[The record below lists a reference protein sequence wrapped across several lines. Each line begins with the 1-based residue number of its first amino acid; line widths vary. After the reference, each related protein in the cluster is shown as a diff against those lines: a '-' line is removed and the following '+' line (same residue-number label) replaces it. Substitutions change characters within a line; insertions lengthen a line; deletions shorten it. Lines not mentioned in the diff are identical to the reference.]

1 MKKESRYSLDII
13 DNYTEKQYN
22 DYGWVR
28 VNDVL
33 TYRENADFRTK
44 YGEIKRGKQ
53 GEVYKTAN
61 NEIIVAVNDQ
71 KQGRFGVDNVLVFA
85 KGSYENYKITRV
97 IKIKSDNETFLTE
110 AREVVYEC
118 EKRGLQIK
126 TSELFQCYNA
136 ENYRYDI
143 VSENGSRSVQNNAQ
157 RSGER
162 NGRRTSSKAGRYSID
177 VDSEGRELT
186 KEQAEYFKDSKVRDE
201 NGNLLVVYHGTRK
214 ADFTVFKRN
223 VNFFTDSIE
232 MANSYSPNSEYQI
245 GVLFFNFI
253 LPIYK
258 LTGICYN
265 YYVKSLG
272 RFIKREIKDKIKI
285 RREHYG
291 KK

>member
-1 MKKESRYSLDII
+1 M
-13 DNYTEKQYN
+13 
-22 DYGWVR
+22 
-28 VNDVL
+28 
-33 TYRENADFRTK
+33 
-44 YGEIKRGKQ
+44 
-53 GEVYKTAN
+53 
-61 NEIIVAVNDQ
+61 
-71 KQGRFGVDNVLVFA
+71 
-85 KGSYENYKITRV
+85 
-97 IKIKSDNETFLTE
+97 
-110 AREVVYEC
+110 
-118 EKRGLQIK
+118 
-126 TSELFQCYNA
+126 
-136 ENYRYDI
+136 
-143 VSENGSRSVQNNAQ
+143 
-157 RSGER
+157 
-162 NGRRTSSKAGRYSID
+162 
-177 VDSEGRELT
+177 DSEGRELT

-258 LTGICYN
+258 WTGICYN

-272 RFIKREIKDKIKI
+272 RFIKREIRDKIKI